1 MSRRFFTS
9 RSIKWIAG
17 AMALS
22 LLLLLLLLVLA
33 ASQLEYLVKRL
44 ANPYL
49 ADAGISI
56 EALRLSSSDL
66 MALKLPMALLKV
78 DGNLVRLDDLQLT
91 LAEDWLSAPM
101 GLTQIDSL
109 SVRRAEVSLSQ
120 DYFDN
125 LGREQESGASSALNM
140 GALPQI
146 ALGEVGFNLLGKQA
160 SSLKTQP
167 LGLKLDY
174 LNLDNQGR
182 LTGALS
188 FYQAPLLSL
197 AATLEKTRWRLDS
210 RLEFEPLG
218 QLIGELSM
226 LTSTAGPSKPKPD
239 TSPAQQASNVSE
251 ASGVSDMPSLSK
263 APALVTALH
272 DVNQR
277 LTEIFTLS
285 GSLSSRGELDLI
297 KGELHSS
304 HEFDG
309 LKIQLKQLA
318 GQTLS
323 PELSITVTGQGQAKQ
338 ESANLTQSSHAQSSQ
353 AQSMILGLNGP
364 LNDLHLTLS
373 PTLVTSNTSLEQLG
387 ELAGESESVAALLT
401 ALKAQSH
408 DKKSHDK
415 QAHDKQAPDMRA
427 PNQRSADE
435 HTTKLSLELGQEMS
449 DEDALDFSLQDVDL
463 QLGVLTAK
471 VETQGLM
478 LAAKLEKA
486 RLEHVSQPKSASNP
500 DSDPQSKPTSAW
512 QLTGNWQLDAAL
524 KQPLCLILPPYP
536 ETGNGCQDRAKNETN
551 IDNRLTLAKANL
563 KLEGEL
569 DARQADATDDS
580 TNDSPGSSAI
590 NLTLAGELNLAQPEF
605 NHRDLKVGAHS
616 ITTEIPAPLNLS
628 INTRPELKLN
638 LDWQGLKVAI
648 DGHHLSWPAMQEMA
662 NKEPK
667 AQLTSKQ
674 TRTTF
679 GAGHFTFIPGK
690 PLLAE
695 LASFMSITHSPHL
708 TLPQASIPE
717 VSLANT
723 SMTDASITGAS
734 KTERVAKPLERE
746 LTASEFVLEARQ
758 PMRLDAQAVV
768 LPPVGLKVIALAA
781 SEQKAVKGK
790 DQEQAQAQV
799 KTTQVKTTQVRTTR
813 VNLDELSLATQ
824 TIALTPKATK
834 AGTEAENAAATLS
847 QSTLSQSTLSL
858 SPDALLAFPW
868 QSEVNYQLTNLKVS
882 EESVRLNKLRRKT
895 LLKLPSTS
903 LSQSLH
909 WQGALQTFGSSGTK
923 SAAAYEYEP
932 GSESSKILIQSEHD
946 GLVKDSSPGYQLATE
961 ERWNLD
967 GLPFYSEHLL
977 ALTHSLKP
985 SLLTGEFTLA
995 SDANE
1000 LMKRVT
1006 RMQGTSLENPLIGDI
1021 NLTSKHS
1028 LNWHGDRMD
1037 FAFALTPEV
1046 KLSEGSYNALPFEQ
1060 AEFTGQCQLD
1070 GVKAPHSQ
1078 TAKLAC
1084 EPLSLKVAAF
1094 NPGVLITDINAHAR
1108 LELDLTQGET
1118 EAAVG
1123 AQTSAELALSGA
1135 DVKLDARANTLGGE
1149 ILLPI
1154 FNLNLGAPS
1163 SAYLVLQGL
1172 DLEQL
1177 LAAQPQ
1183 TGIYADGIFDG
1194 VLPVQLEHG
1203 QVSITNGQLAA
1214 RTPGGL
1220 IKVDDN
1226 PAVLQMRLS
1235 QPYLDFAF
1243 SALEELHYTQLSSSF
1258 DMAPNGDAL
1267 LKVQVKGR
1275 AKDIE
1280 RPIHLNYAQEEN
1292 MLQLL
1297 KSLQIGDRLQSE
1309 IERAMAN

>member
-22 LLLLLLLLVLA
+22 LLLLLLLFVLV

-56 EALRLSSSDL
+56 ESLRLSSSDL

-78 DGNLVRLDDLQLT
+78 DSNLARLDDLELT

-101 GLTQIDSL
+101 GLSQIDSL

-125 LGREQESGASSALNM
+125 LGREQESGASSALNL

-146 ALGEVGFNLLGKQA
+146 ALGEVSFNLLGTQA
-160 SSLKTQP
+160 SSSKAQP

-174 LNLDNQGR
+174 LNLDNQGQ

-210 RLEFEPLG
+210 RLEFEPFG
-218 QLIGELSM
+218 RLIGELSA
-226 LTSTAGPSKPKPD
+226 LTSAGQSEPKPD

-251 ASGVSDMPSLSK
+251 ASGVSEAPGISEMPSLSK

-277 LTEIFTLS
+277 LTEMFTLS

-297 KGELHSS
+297 KGVLHSS

-309 LKIQLKQLA
+309 LKIQLKRLG

-323 PELSITVTGQGQAKQ
+323 PELSITVTGQAQAKQ
-338 ESANLTQSSHAQSSQ
+338 ESAYLTQSSHAQSSYSKSIQ
-353 AQSMILGLNGP
+353 AQSSQSMILGLNGP

-373 PTLVTSNTSLEQLG
+373 PTLVTSSTSLEQLG
-387 ELAGESESVAALLT
+387 ELAGESEAITALLT

-415 QAHDKQAPDMRA
+415 QAHDKQAPDIRA

-435 HTTKLSLELGQEMS
+435 HTTKLSLELGQEMNG
-449 DEDALDFSLQDVDL
+449 EDALDFSLQDVDV
-463 QLGVLTAK
+463 QLGALIAK
-471 VETQGLM
+471 VETQGLV

-486 RLEHVSQPKSASNP
+486 RLEKARLEETKLENGPEP
-500 DSDPQSKPTSAW
+500 KPTSAW

-524 KQPLCLILPPYP
+524 KQPLCLTLPPYP
-536 ETGNGCQDRAKNETN
+536 ETSNGCQDRAKNETD
-551 IDNRLTLAKANL
+551 IDNSLTLAKANL

-580 TNDSPGSSAI
+580 TNDSQKNSTL

-605 NHRDLKVGAHS
+605 NHRDLKVGARS

-638 LDWQGLKVAI
+638 LDWQRLKVAI

-667 AQLTSKQ
+667 AQLTSEQ

-679 GAGHFTFIPGK
+679 GAGHFTFSPGK

-695 LASFMSITHSPHL
+695 LVSFRSVTHSPHL
-708 TLPQASIPE
+708 TLPEASILE

-723 SMTDASITGAS
+723 SMTGASMAEAS
-734 KTERVAKPLERE
+734 KTEKAAKPLERE
-746 LTASEFVLEARQ
+746 LTASEFVLEAAQ
-758 PMRLDAQAVV
+758 PLRLNAQALVI
-768 LPPVGLKVIALAA
+768 PPVGLKVIALAA
-781 SEQKAVKGK
+781 SEQKAVQGKG
-790 DQEQAQAQV
+790 QEQTQTQV
-799 KTTQVKTTQVRTTR
+799 KTTQVKTTQVKTTR

-834 AGTEAENAAATLS
+834 AGIDAQNKAA
-847 QSTLSQSTLSL
+847 TLSQSTLSL

-868 QSEVNYQLTNLKVS
+868 QTEVNYQLINLKVS

-903 LSQSLH
+903 LSQSLQ
-909 WQGALQTFGSSGTK
+909 WQGALQTSGSSGTK
-923 SAAAYEYEP
+923 SYSKP
-932 GSESSKILIQSEHD
+932 VSEASKILIQLASDLNGHY
-946 GLVKDSSPGYQLATE
+946 GLTTKE
-961 ERWNLD
+961 KWNLD
-967 GLPFYSEHLL
+967 GLPFYSEHHL

-985 SLLTGEFTLA
+985 RLLTGELTLT

-1000 LMKRVT
+1000 LMKRLM
-1006 RMQGTSLENPLIGDI
+1006 RMQGASLENPLIGDI
-1021 NLTSKHS
+1021 NLTSQHNLK
-1028 LNWHGDRMD
+1028 WHGDKMD

-1094 NPGVLITDINAHAR
+1094 NPGVLITDIIAHAK

-1118 EAAVG
+1118 EAALG
-1123 AQTSAELALSGA
+1123 AQTGAALALSGA

-1214 RTPGGL
+1214 RAPGGL

>member
-22 LLLLLLLLVLA
+22 LLLLLLFVLV

-56 EALRLSSSDL
+56 ESLRLSTNDL

-78 DGNLVRLDDLQLT
+78 DSNLVRLDDLELT
-91 LAEDWLSAPM
+91 LAEDWQSAPM

-125 LGREQESGASSALNM
+125 LGREQASGASSALNL

-146 ALGEVGFNLLGKQA
+146 ALGEVSFNLLAKQA
-160 SSLKTQP
+160 SASKIQP

-174 LNLDNQGR
+174 LNLDNQGQ

-197 AATLEKTRWRLDS
+197 AATLEKTRWQLES

-218 QLIGELSM
+218 RLIGELSM
-226 LTSTAGPSKPKPD
+226 LTSTAAPSEQDPD
-239 TSPAQQASNVSE
+239 TSAKQQASNVSE
-251 ASGVSDMPSLSK
+251 ASGVSEAPATSLSK

-272 DVNQR
+272 DVNER
-277 LTEIFTLS
+277 LTEIFSLS
-285 GSLSSRGELDLI
+285 GSLNSRGELDLI

-309 LKIQLKQLA
+309 LNIKLKRLG
-318 GQTLS
+318 GQPLS
-323 PELSITVTGQGQAKQ
+323 PELSIAVTGLGHAKQ
-338 ESANLTQSSHAQSSQ
+338 DGTNISQSRQTQLSHAQSNQ
-353 AQSMILGLNGP
+353 AQSSQSMILELNGP

-373 PTLVTSNTSLEQLG
+373 PTLVTSNTSLRQLG
-387 ELAGESESVAALLT
+387 ELAGESELVTALLT
-401 ALKAQSH
+401 ALEAQSLDEQAH
-408 DKKSHDK
+408 DKKAHDK
-415 QAHDKQAPDMRA
+415 QAHDK
-427 PNQRSADE
+427 RSAGQQ
-435 HTTKLSLELGQEMS
+435 TTKLSLELGQEMNG
-449 DEDALDFSLQDVDL
+449 EDALDFSLQDADL
-463 QLGVLTAK
+463 KLGALTAK
-471 VETQGLM
+471 IETQGLV
-478 LAAKLEKA
+478 LSAKLEKA
-486 RLEHVSQPKSASNP
+486 RLEKNP
-500 DSDPQSKPTSAW
+500 ESKPTSAW
-512 QLTGNWQLDAAL
+512 LLTGNWQLDAEL
-524 KQPLCLILPPYP
+524 KQPLCLTLPPYP
-536 ETGNGCQDRAKNETN
+536 QTIVSCETEANDDTQIGIETP
-551 IDNRLTLAKANL
+551 IDNRLNLAKANL
-563 KLEGEL
+563 QLEGEL
-569 DARQADATDDS
+569 DARQADATDDL
-580 TNDSPGSSAI
+580 PGNRSI

-605 NHRDLKVGAHS
+605 NQRDLKVGARR
-616 ITTEIPAPLNLS
+616 ITTEIPAPLNFSL
-628 INTRPELKLN
+628 NTGPELKLN

-667 AQLTSKQ
+667 AQLTSEQ
-674 TRTTF
+674 TRTSF
-679 GAGHFTFIPGK
+679 GAGHFTFSPDK
-690 PLLAE
+690 PLVAE
-695 LASFMSITHSPHL
+695 LTSFRSVTHSPHL
-708 TLPQASIPE
+708 RLPEATM
-717 VSLANT
+717 ADT
-723 SMTDASITGAS
+723 SKI
-734 KTERVAKPLERE
+734 ERAAKPLERE
-746 LTASEFVLEARQ
+746 LTASEFVLEAAQ
-758 PMRLDAQAVV
+758 PLRLDAQALVI
-768 LPPVGLKVIALAA
+768 PPVGLKVIKLAA
-781 SEQKAVKGK
+781 SEQKAVQGKG
-790 DQEQAQAQV
+790 QEQAQAQV

-824 TIALTPKATK
+824 SIALTPGATK
-834 AGTEAENAAATLS
+834 AGKEAESAAA
-847 QSTLSQSTLSL
+847 TLSQSTLSL
-858 SPDALLAFPW
+858 SPDALLASPW
-868 QSEVNYQLTNLKVS
+868 LSEVNYQLTNLKVS

-903 LSQSLH
+903 LSQSLQ
-909 WQGALQTFGSSGTK
+909 WQGALQTSGSSGTK
-923 SAAAYEYEP
+923 SYSGPVAEP
-932 GSESSKILIQSEHD
+932 SIILIQSEHD
-946 GLVKDSSPGYQLATE
+946 GLVKDPSPGYQLATE

-967 GLPFYSEHLL
+967 GLPFYSEHHL

-985 SLLTGEFTLA
+985 SRLTGELTLA

-1006 RMQGTSLENPLIGDI
+1006 HMQGTSLENPLIGDI
-1021 NLTSKHS
+1021 NLTSQHS
-1028 LNWHGDRMD
+1028 LNWRGDKMD

-1070 GVKAPHSQ
+1070 GVKAPRSQ

-1094 NPGVLITDINAHAR
+1094 NPGVLITDINAHAK
-1108 LELDLTQGET
+1108 LKLDLTQGEM
-1118 EAAVG
+1118 EAALG
-1123 AQTSAELALSGA
+1123 AQTGAALALSGA

-1214 RTPGGL
+1214 RAPGGL

-1297 KSLQIGDRLQSE
+1297 KSLQIGDRLQTE

>member
-1 MSRRFFTS
+1 
-9 RSIKWIAG
+9 
-17 AMALS
+17 MALS
-22 LLLLLLLLVLA
+22 LLLFVLV

-56 EALRLSSSDL
+56 EALRLSTSDL
-66 MALKLPMALLKV
+66 MALKLPMAQLKV
-78 DGNLVRLDDLQLT
+78 DNNLVRLDDLELT

-125 LGREQESGASSALNM
+125 LGREQASGASSALNL

-160 SSLKTQP
+160 SASQTQP

-174 LNLDNQGR
+174 LNLDNQGQ

-197 AATLEKTRWRLDS
+197 AATLEKTRWQLES

-218 QLIGELSM
+218 RLVGELSA
-226 LTSTAGPSKPKPD
+226 LTSAGQSEPKPD
-239 TSPAQQASNVSE
+239 
-251 ASGVSDMPSLSK
+251 MPGLSK

-272 DVNQR
+272 DVNER
-277 LTEIFTLS
+277 LTEIFSLS
-285 GSLSSRGELDLI
+285 GSLNSRGELDLI
-297 KGELHSS
+297 KGELLSS

-309 LKIQLKQLA
+309 LNIKLKRLG
-318 GQTLS
+318 GQPLS
-323 PELSITVTGQGQAKQ
+323 PELSIAVTGLGRAKQ
-338 ESANLTQSSHAQSSQ
+338 DGTNISQSSHAKSNQAQSS
-353 AQSMILGLNGP
+353 QSMILGLNGP

-373 PTLVTSNTSLEQLG
+373 PTLVTSNTSLGQLG
-387 ELAGESESVAALLT
+387 ELAGESEPVTALLT
-401 ALKAQSH
+401 ALEAQSH
-408 DKKSHDK
+408 DKKAHDK
-415 QAHDKQAPDMRA
+415 KAHDKKAHDKKAHDKKAHDKQAPD
-427 PNQRSADE
+427 NRSADE
-435 HTTKLSLELGQEMS
+435 HTTKLSLELGREIS
-449 DEDALDFSLQDVDL
+449 GEDALDFSLQDVDV
-463 QLGVLTAK
+463 QLGILTAK
-471 VETQGLM
+471 VETQGLV

-486 RLEHVSQPKSASNP
+486 RLEKARLEEARLKN
-500 DSDPQSKPTSAW
+500 DPESKPTSTW

-536 ETGNGCQDRAKNETN
+536 ETSNGCQDRPKNKTD
-551 IDNRLTLAKANL
+551 IDNRLNLAKANL

-580 TNDSPGSSAI
+580 TNDSQKNSTL

-605 NHRDLKVGAHS
+605 NHRDLKVGAS
-616 ITTEIPAPLNLS
+616 QITTEIPAPLNLS
-628 INTRPELKLN
+628 LEKGPELKLN

-648 DGHHLSWPAMQEMA
+648 DGHHLSWPALQMA
-662 NKEPK
+662 SKEPK
-667 AQLTSKQ
+667 AEQLQGDVWQGQAEAQLTSEQ

-679 GAGHFTFIPGK
+679 GAGHFTFSPGK

-695 LASFMSITHSPHL
+695 LASFMSVTHSPHL
-708 TLPQASIPE
+708 TLPEVSIPE

-723 SMTDASITGAS
+723 SMTDASITAAS
-734 KTERVAKPLERE
+734 KTERTAKPLERE
-746 LTASEFVLEARQ
+746 LTASEFVLEAAQ
-758 PMRLDAQAVV
+758 PLRLDAQALVI
-768 LPPVGLKVIALAA
+768 PPVGLKVIKLVA
-781 SEQKAVKGK
+781 SEQKAVQGKG
-790 DQEQAQAQV
+790 QEQTQAQV

-824 TIALTPKATK
+824 TIALTPKTTK
-834 AGTEAENAAATLS
+834 GDANTGTESAAATLS
-847 QSTLSQSTLSL
+847 QSTQSQSTQSQSTLSL
-858 SPDALLAFPW
+858 SPDALLASPW

-895 LLKLPSTS
+895 LLKLPGAS
-903 LSQSLH
+903 LSQSLR
-909 WQGALQTFGSSGTK
+909 WQGALQSGAAPSTK
-923 SAAAYEYEP
+923 SYSEP
-932 GSESSKILIQSEHD
+932 VAEASKNSIQAERF
-946 GLVKDSSPGYQLATE
+946 GLKTDSSPGYQLATE

-967 GLPFYSEHLL
+967 GLPFYSEHHLG
-977 ALTHSLKP
+977 LTHSLKP
-985 SLLTGEFTLA
+985 RLLTGELTLA

-1028 LNWHGDRMD
+1028 LNWHGDKMD
-1037 FAFALTPEV
+1037 FAFALIPEV

-1060 AEFTGQCQLD
+1060 AEFSGQCQLD

-1094 NPGVLITDINAHAR
+1094 NPGVLITNINAHAK

-1118 EAAVG
+1118 EAAFG
-1123 AQTSAELALSGA
+1123 AQTGADLALSGA

-1214 RTPGGL
+1214 RAPGGL

>member
-22 LLLLLLLLVLA
+22 LLLLVLA

-66 MALKLPMALLKV
+66 MALKLPMAQLKV
-78 DGNLVRLDDLQLT
+78 DNNLVRLDDLELT

-125 LGREQESGASSALNM
+125 LGREQASGASSALNL

-146 ALGEVGFNLLGKQA
+146 ALGEVSFNLLGKQA
-160 SSLKTQP
+160 SALKTQP

-174 LNLDNQGR
+174 LNLDNQGQ

-197 AATLEKTRWRLDS
+197 SATLEKTRWQLDS

-226 LTSTAGPSKPKPD
+226 LTSAGQSEPMPD
-239 TSPAQQASNVSE
+239 TSTAQQASNASETSGVSE
-251 ASGVSDMPSLSK
+251 APGISDMPSLSK

-309 LKIQLKQLA
+309 LNIKLKRLG
-318 GQTLS
+318 GQPLS
-323 PELSITVTGQGQAKQ
+323 PELSIAVTGQGRAKQ
-338 ESANLTQSSHAQSSQ
+338 DGTNISQSRQTQSSHAQSSHSKSSQ
-353 AQSMILGLNGP
+353 AQSSQSMILGLNGP

-373 PTLVTSNTSLEQLG
+373 PTIVTSSTSLEQLG
-387 ELAGESESVAALLT
+387 ELAGESESIAALLA
-401 ALKAQSH
+401 ALKAQSL
-408 DKKSHDK
+408 DE
-415 QAHDKQAPDMRA
+415 QAQDKQAP
-427 PNQRSADE
+427 NKRSADE
-435 HTTKLSLELGQEMS
+435 QTTKLSLELGQEMNG
-449 DEDALDFSLQDVDL
+449 EDALDFSLQDVDL
-463 QLGVLTAK
+463 QLGALTAK

-486 RLEHVSQPKSASNP
+486 RLENGPE
-500 DSDPQSKPTSAW
+500 SKPTSAW

-524 KQPLCLILPPYP
+524 KQPLCLSLPPYP
-536 ETGNGCQDRAKNETN
+536 ETSNGCQDRPKNKTD

-563 KLEGEL
+563 NLEGEL
-569 DARQADATDDS
+569 NARQADS
-580 TNDSPGSSAI
+580 TNDSQKNSTL

-605 NHRDLKVGAHS
+605 NHRDLKVGAS
-616 ITTEIPAPLNLS
+616 QITTEIPAPLNLS
-628 INTRPELKLN
+628 LVTGPEIKLN
-638 LDWQGLKVAI
+638 LDWQGLNVAI
-648 DGHHLSWPAMQEMA
+648 DGHHLSWPAIQMA
-662 NKEPK
+662 NKDPK
-667 AQLTSKQ
+667 AEQFQCDVWQRQAEAQLTSEQ
-674 TRTTF
+674 TRTSF
-679 GAGHFTFIPGK
+679 GAGHFTFSPGR

-695 LASFMSITHSPHL
+695 LASFMSVTRSPHL
-708 TLPQASIPE
+708 TLPQASMGEIYI
-717 VSLANT
+717 
-723 SMTDASITGAS
+723 TDASKTGAS
-734 KTERVAKPLERE
+734 KTERAAKPLERE
-746 LTASEFVLEARQ
+746 LTASEFVLEAAE
-758 PMRLDAQAVV
+758 PLRLNAQALVI
-768 LPPVGLKVIALAA
+768 PPVGLKVITLAA
-781 SEQKAVKGK
+781 SEQKAVQGK
-790 DQEQAQAQV
+790 SQEQAQAQV

-834 AGTEAENAAATLS
+834 TDTITGTESAAAK
-847 QSTLSQSTLSL
+847 LSQSTLSL
-858 SPDALLAFPW
+858 SPDALLASPW
-868 QSEVNYQLTNLKVS
+868 QSEANYQLTNLKVS

-895 LLKLPSTS
+895 LIKLPSAS

-909 WQGALQTFGSSGTK
+909 WQGSLQTSGSSGTK
-923 SAAAYEYEP
+923 SYSEP
-932 GSESSKILIQSEHD
+932 VAEVSKNSIQAERFS
-946 GLVKDSSPGYQLATE
+946 LKTDSSPGYQLATE

-967 GLPFYSEHLL
+967 GLPFYSEHHLG
-977 ALTHSLKP
+977 LTHSLKP
-985 SLLTGEFTLA
+985 RLLTGELTLA

-1000 LMKRVT
+1000 LMKRLS
-1006 RMQGTSLENPLIGDI
+1006 RMQAASLENPLIGDI
-1021 NLTSKHS
+1021 NLTSQHNLK
-1028 LNWHGDRMD
+1028 WHGDKMD

-1060 AEFTGQCQLD
+1060 AEFIGQCQLN

-1094 NPGVLITDINAHAR
+1094 NPGVLITDINAHAK

-1123 AQTSAELALSGA
+1123 AQTGAELALSGA

-1214 RTPGGL
+1214 RAPGGL

-1258 DMAPNGDAL
+1258 DMAPNGDAQ

-1297 KSLQIGDRLQSE
+1297 KSLQIGDRLQTE